1 VLLIGAEAG
10 PETDG
15 VAEREDVAG
24 ADTGP
29 LVQASVEP
37 GPGSRS
43 TSQMPGNRSSLR
55 QRGHLARRL
64 RWGLASLVLV
74 GFGVASADPVPP
86 ARSVKL
92 RAASDL
98 DGLHVWLGPIGA
110 ATHVEN
116 QWDSAWGGTIAVIRI
131 REHARVGAI
140 GGWLGAAHYAVRDGG
155 RVWLDGVVGTRRLGG
170 HMLGAGVGPVLEL
183 GDLRHPNGGAQATFW
198 CFAGVVPYARLG
210 VLEASGSFVEV
221 GISLSV
227 PAIRF

>member
-1 VLLIGAEAG
+1 
-10 PETDG
+10 
-15 VAEREDVAG
+15 
-24 ADTGP
+24 
-29 LVQASVEP
+29 
-37 GPGSRS
+37 
-43 TSQMPGNRSSLR
+43 MPGNRSRLR

-64 RWGLASLVLV
+64 RWGLASLAFV
-74 GFGVASADPVPP
+74 GFGVASADTRPQTSGVRRQPDP
-86 ARSVKL
+86 GKSAPRPL

-98 DGLHVWLGPIGA
+98 DGLHIWVGPVGA

-131 REHARVGAI
+131 REHAPVGAI
-140 GGWLGAAHYAVRDGG
+140 GAWLGGAHYAVRDGG

-183 GDLRHPNGGAQATFW
+183 GDFRHPHGGAQATFW

-227 PAIRF
+227 PALRF